1 MSRIRELSSADLSS
15 LSRQL
20 ALVVD
25 SELSLQ
31 EGLELIRQQSKS
43 RLAQELLRRTRSRI
57 NEGQSL
63 SEAFAEEKTL
73 LPDFYIQMI
82 RMGEQS
88 GNLVR
93 VLTRVAD
100 SYDKEAKISAKV
112 MSAVTYPLILTVLML
127 CVIILLLTEVLPM
140 FNDVLS
146 SLGGEMPGITQAL
159 MDIGAFI
166 STYFYVLLL
175 IIAAAIIAVVIMRQS
190 EKGRE
195 RLDAMKLH
203 LPIRGGI
210 TRGICGVRFAR
221 NLAMLLRS
229 GIGIAASV
237 SMTRSIV
244 MNARIASLIDEAAER
259 VEKGETLQSA
269 LTSLGLFPGLLM
281 RLLSVAES
289 TGHMDDMLDRAADV
303 LEEELDERLGRL
315 TTVLEPALII
325 VLSIIIGIVLVS
337 VILPVARIMNAVG

>member
-1 MSRIRELSSADLSS
+1 MGRIRELSSAELSS

-31 EGLELIRQQSKS
+31 EGLELLRQQSKP
-43 RLAQELLRRTRSRI
+43 RPVQELLRRARNRV

-63 SEAFAEEKTL
+63 SEAFAEEKEL
-73 LPDFYIQMI
+73 LPEFYIQMI

-93 VLTRVAD
+93 VLSRVAD
-100 SYDKEAKISAKV
+100 SYDKEAKISSKV

-140 FNDVLS
+140 FDEVLS
-146 SLGGEMPGITQAL
+146 SLGGEMPGITRAL
-159 MDIGAFI
+159 MDIGAFV
-166 STYFYVLLL
+166 SSYFYVLLL
-175 IIAAAIIAVVIMRQS
+175 IIAVVIIVVVVMRQS
-190 EKGRE
+190 ERGRE
-195 RLDAMKLH
+195 RLDAMKLRM
-203 LPIRGGI
+203 PVRGRI
-210 TRGICGVRFAR
+210 TRNICAVRFAR

-229 GIGIAASV
+229 GIGVAASV
-237 SMTRSIV
+237 RMTRSIV
-244 MNARIASLIDEAAER
+244 MNAHIASLVGEAAER
-259 VEKGETLQSA
+259 VESGETLRSA
-269 LTSLGLFPGLLM
+269 LLPLGLFPDLLV

-289 TGHMDDMLDRAADV
+289 TGHTDDMLDRAADV
-303 LEEELDERLGRL
+303 LEEELDERLAKL

-325 VLSIIIGIVLVS
+325 VLSIIIGVVLVS
-337 VILPVARIMNAVG
+337 VILPVARIMNTVG

>member
-1 MSRIRELSSADLSS
+1 MSRVKELSSADLSS

-31 EGLELIRQQSKS
+31 EGLDLIRQQTKS
-43 RLAQELLRRTRSRI
+43 RAAQDMLRRTQSRI
-57 NEGQSL
+57 NEGQTL
-63 SEAFAEEKTL
+63 SKAFAQEKQL
-73 LPDFYIQMI
+73 LPDFYVKMI
-82 RMGEQS
+82 NMGEQS

-100 SYDKEAKISAKV
+100 SYDKDSKISGKV
-112 MSAVTYPLILTVLML
+112 MSAVTYPIILTVLML
-127 CVIILLLTEVLPM
+127 CVIVLLITEVLPM

-146 SLGGEMPGITQAL
+146 SLGGEMPGITHAL
-159 MDIGAFI
+159 MDIGAFV
-166 STYFYVLLL
+166 STYFYVLLI
-175 IIAAAIIAVVIMRQS
+175 IIAAIILAVVIMRQS
-190 EKGRE
+190 VNGRKA
-195 RLDAMKLH
+195 LDSMKLH
-203 LPIRGGI
+203 IPIRRSI
-210 TRGICGVRFAR
+210 TRNMCGVRFAR

-229 GIGIAASV
+229 GISIATGV
-237 SMTRSIV
+237 RMTSTIV
-244 MNARIASLIDEAAER
+244 MNSHVASLIEQTAER
-259 VEKGETLQSA
+259 IERGETLRQA
-269 LTSLGLFPGLLM
+269 LQSLGLFSGLLL
-281 RLLSVAES
+281 RILAVAES

-303 LEEELDERLGRL
+303 LEEELDEQLTKL